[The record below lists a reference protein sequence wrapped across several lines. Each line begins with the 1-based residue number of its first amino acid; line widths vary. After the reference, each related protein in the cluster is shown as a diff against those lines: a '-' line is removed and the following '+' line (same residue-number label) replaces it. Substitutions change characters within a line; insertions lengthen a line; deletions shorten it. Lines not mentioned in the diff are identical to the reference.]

1 MAFAVT
7 SSERLTGVLNGLRLQ
22 QSPCL
27 QQQGAC
33 CVLLPVL
40 NYTTVVRSL
49 RFGRQLDSISPLDLV
64 KPSTLAVNVS
74 EEENVFLRY

>member
-22 QSPCL
+22 HSPCL
-27 QQQGAC
+27 QQQEAC

-40 NYTTVVRSL
+40 NYTRVVRSL
-49 RFGRQLDSISPLDLV
+49 RFECKLDLISPLDLV
-64 KPSTLAVNVS
+64 KRSTLAVS